1 MKTIIKST
9 LLLLIFSTLAF
20 ASEKAAWGNDK
31 GNDLLSQCSV
41 AVDFL
46 DKKDLSRD
54 QAFDALRCLHYVAGF
69 LDGYD
74 VASAVEKGKPF
85 LCLPHDSNISQ
96 MVRVVVKWLRDHP

>member
-1 MKTIIKST
+1 MKTIIKSM
-9 LLLLIFSTLAF
+9 LVLLIFSTSAF

-54 QAFDALRCLHYVAGF
+54 QAFDALQCLHY
-69 LDGYD
+69 
-74 VASAVEKGKPF
+74 
-85 LCLPHDSNISQ
+85 ISQ
-96 MVRVVVKWLRDHP
+96 AEVLGSQEKAANAACAKCWSEPSKTL